1 MTPSTPS
8 SVLVGAKYDMIKNMI
23 SNIRSGGYKPG
34 VRDVCGVMMDT
45 SNEGSK
51 ESKVPNR
58 NNGSK
63 TTSRLVNILPTAS
76 TDPTNTGNGV
86 VDGTG
91 VNTSDISESCYNTRF
106 QTCTI
111 NQKRPCGECDVG
123 YMTQDYRKGISECTS
138 CGYMEDDVSISSN
151 QSGCVWSEIS
161 SDMDS
166 GNKYGLPTNPLLPIS
181 SMGTLMGGGGG
192 VNYNGVRRIHGWTT
206 MPYHERSLYEIFRQ
220 ISSMTGG
227 SETHVFNMIISDTK
241 LYYKKI
247 HDKGDNY
254 VLTRGKM
261 RKGVIAACF
270 LYACNQRKI
279 ARTELDVAMLF
290 KIDLKILTKGT
301 KKFREIMWKKGYKVY
316 FDPISPLVYIER
328 FCNMLGIRSEHS
340 DIAKFIAYRCSKLNI
355 TDSNTPLSIT
365 GGCIHSVNML
375 YGYSIELSEIQ
386 KITSVGVG
394 TITTFYKTVLC
405 YLEYI
410 LPKRV
415 LLNTVI
421 VKGILLK
428 SMNSSIEKVGENVD
442 TEDSDCEC
450 YYGKMCSDYMDCILM
465 YY

>member
-1 MTPSTPS
+1 MVPETNAS
-8 SVLVGAKYDMIKNMI
+8 SMLSGTKYDSIKSMI
-23 SNIRSGGYKPG
+23 SSIRAGTFQSGG
-34 VRDVCGVMMDT
+34 DT
-45 SNEGSK
+45 KSKSGISISNTRKSFVFDSGLM
-51 ESKVPNR
+51 
-58 NNGSK
+58 G
-63 TTSRLVNILPTAS
+63 
-76 TDPTNTGNGV
+76 
-86 VDGTG
+86 
-91 VNTSDISESCYNTRF
+91 DISESCYKSSF
-106 QTCTI
+106 DSCTI
-111 NQKRPCGECDVG
+111 NQTKRCVECGDG
-123 YMTQDYRKGISECTS
+123 YMTPNNRTGNCECTV

-151 QSGCVWSEIS
+151 QSGCMWSEIS

-181 SMGTLMGGGGG
+181 SMGTLIGGGGG
-192 VNYNGVRRIHGWTT
+192 MNYGGVRRIHGWTT
-206 MPYHERSLYEIFRQ
+206 MPYHELSLYEIFKQ

-227 SETHVFNMIISDTK
+227 GKSHVFNMVIADTK

-247 HDKGDNY
+247 HDKDDNY

-290 KIDLKILTKGT
+290 EIDLKILTKGT

-328 FCNMLGIRSEHS
+328 FCNMLGIGEEHS

-365 GGCIHSVNML
+365 GGCIHTVNML
-375 YGYSIELSEIQ
+375 YGYSIELSKIQ

-405 YLEYI
+405 YIEYI

-415 LLNTVI
+415 FLNTVM
-421 VKGILLK
+421 VKRILLE
-428 SMNSSIEKVGENVD
+428 SMNGGGDGDGTVSEAGRCHTHTK
-442 TEDSDCEC
+442 
-450 YYGKMCSDYMDCILM
+450 GKMRDEYMDCILA